1 MTIELNKTKQLLSFI
16 TDKVQKCEI
25 STDEDENGN
34 NEIEDDGGS

>member
-1 MTIELNKTKQLLSFI
+1 MTIELNKTKQLLSLI
-16 TDKVQKCEI
+16 TDKERKCEI